1 MKWSVAIQKVNNESH
16 RIQIGDL
23 VAYKPYENFNT
34 WSEGEL
40 ASFDFIVMEG
50 TRKQIETLANEIYW
64 DMASIPEELTKAEA
78 DLSGLKIGDVIV
90 RDPERLTT
98 KRRFSYSGKLGD
110 VGITDIY
117 DKVKLRTVTLLDE
130 LTMYNPETVRYEDL
144 KTAETV
150 K

>member
-16 RIQIGDL
+16 RTQIGDL
-23 VAYKPYENFNT
+23 VAYKPYEKFNT

-64 DMASIPEELTKAEA
+64 DMESVPKELTKTEA
-78 DLSGLKIGDVIV
+78 DLLGLKSGDVIV
-90 RDPERLTT
+90 RAPERLTA

-110 VGITDIY
+110 VKITDIY
-117 DKVKLRTVTLLDE
+117 DKVKLRTVTPLDG
-130 LTMYNPETVRYEDL
+130 LTMYNPETVKYEDL
-144 KTAETV
+144 KTVEIV